1 MKVFVSWSGERSR
14 ELAQALHGWLPL
26 VLHYVKPWLSDADV
40 SAGDRWATVVAKEL
54 ETSNFGIICVTP
66 ENLNSPWL
74 LFEAGALAKAMQGSK
89 VIPLL
94 FNLEF
99 SDISGPLAQ
108 FQAKKCDR
116 DGIYEVVTS
125 INKSSDT
132 GVPDDRKNQLF
143 SALWPE
149 LGHQFDSIP
158 SEAPTAKHT
167 RPHHEIL
174 EELVSSVRG
183 LDARFR
189 EVEGTVSEQGPRSRR
204 RWRHFHPMMLEE
216 MMHMGPEEGNDP
228 VSLLMLAGILR
239 DDFPWLAEILTEAY
253 RDIREGDLK
262 SSQRAIERLRRL
274 VKGLGR
280 RELIY
285 ELAGPSE
292 EAHML
297 AMEMPRMLD
306 HLLHRLESRRTSVA
320 DSEERG
326 STGTGEEPK
335 GEPQPSSPR
344 RGRRAAYKPH

>member
-14 ELAQALHGWLPL
+14 VLAQALHGWIPL

-66 ENLNSPWL
+66 ENLNSPWV
-74 LFEAGALAKAMQGSK
+74 LFEAGALAKSLQGSK

-108 FQAKKCDR
+108 FQAKKFDR
-116 DGIYEVVTS
+116 EGIYEVVTS
-125 INKSSDT
+125 INKSCDS

-149 LGHQFDSIP
+149 LEKQFESIP
-158 SEAPTAKHT
+158 PEAPTAKHM

-174 EELVSSVRG
+174 EELVSGVRG

-189 EVEGTVSEQGPRSRR
+189 EIEGNVSEQGPRSRR

-216 MMHMGPEEGNDP
+216 MMHMTSEDGNDP
-228 VSLLMLAGILR
+228 IYLLILAGFLR
-239 DDFPWLAEILTEAY
+239 DDFPWVAEMMTEAY
-253 RDIREGDLK
+253 RDIREGDLQ
-262 SSQRAIERLRRL
+262 SSQRAIQRLRRL
-274 VKGLGR
+274 LKNFGR
-280 RELIY
+280 REFMF
-285 ELAGPSE
+285 EFAGSKD
-292 EAHML
+292 AQML

-306 HLLHRLESRRTSVA
+306 HFLHRIEARRLVPP
-320 DSEERG
+320 DSDDAG
-326 STGTGEEPK
+326 STSTSDEPK
-335 GEPQPSSPR
+335 G
-344 RGRRAAYKPH
+344 

>member
-14 ELAQALHGWLPL
+14 ILAQALHGWLPL

-66 ENLNSPWL
+66 ENLNSPWV

-116 DGIYEVVTS
+116 DGVAEVVAS
-125 INKSSDT
+125 INKSSDS

-149 LGHQFDSIP
+149 IDKAFQSIP
-158 SEAPTAKHT
+158 HESPTAKHM

-174 EELVSSVRG
+174 EELVSGVRS

-189 EVEGTVSEQGPRSRR
+189 EIEGAVSEQGPRSRR
-204 RWRHFHPMMLEE
+204 RWRHFHPMMIEE
-216 MMHMGPEEGNDP
+216 MAHMTSEEGDDP
-228 VSLLMLAGILR
+228 ISLLMFAGLLR
-239 DDFPWLAEILTEAY
+239 DDFPWLAEVMAEAY
-253 RDIREGDLK
+253 REIRDGDLK
-262 SSQRAIERLRRL
+262 SSQRAIERLRR
-274 VKGLGR
+274 VFKSIGR
-280 RELIY
+280 REFMM
-285 ELAGPSE
+285 EFAGPSK
-292 EAHML
+292 EAHVMAL
-297 AMEMPRMLD
+297 EMPRMLD
-306 HLLHRLESRRTSVA
+306 HFFHRIEMRRISASDDIDSNSTNTSDV
-320 DSEERG
+320 
-326 STGTGEEPK
+326 PK
-335 GEPQPSSPR
+335 R
-344 RGRRAAYKPH
+344 

>member
-1 MKVFVSWSGERSR
+1 MKGFVSWSGERSR

-116 DGIYEVVTS
+116 EGVYEVVTS

-132 GVPDDRKNQLF
+132 SVPDDRANQLF
-143 SALWPE
+143 SALWPQIE
-149 LGHQFDSIP
+149 KQLESIP
-158 SEAPTAKHT
+158 TEAPTAKHM

-174 EELVSSVRG
+174 EELVSGVRG
-183 LDARFR
+183 LDGRFR
-189 EVEGTVSEQGPRSRR
+189 EIEGTLSEQGPRSRR
-204 RWRHFHPMMLEE
+204 RLRHFPMMLEE
-216 MMHMGPEEGNDP
+216 MIHATPEEGNDP
-228 VSLLMLAGILR
+228 IYLLMLAGILR
-239 DDFPWLAEILTEAY
+239 DDFPWMAEIMTEAY
-253 RDIREGDLK
+253 RDTREGDSQ
-262 SSQRAIERLRRL
+262 SSQRAIKRLKSL
-274 VKGLGR
+274 LKHFGR
-280 RELIY
+280 RELMF
-285 ELAGPSE
+285 EFAGPSK

-297 AMEMPRMLD
+297 AMEMPMILD
-306 HLLHRLESRRTSVA
+306 RLVHRLETRRIGAPDSNDSDSTTTS
-320 DSEERG
+320 E
-326 STGTGEEPK
+326 TPK
-335 GEPQPSSPR
+335 S
-344 RGRRAAYKPH
+344 